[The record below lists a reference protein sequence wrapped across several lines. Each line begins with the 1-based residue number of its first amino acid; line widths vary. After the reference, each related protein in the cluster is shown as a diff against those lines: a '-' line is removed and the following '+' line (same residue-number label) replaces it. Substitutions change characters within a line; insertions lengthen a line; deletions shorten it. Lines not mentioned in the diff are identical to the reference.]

1 MKKGEF
7 AAMRFT
13 IFLILATV
21 MIFVLGGMSAAQAP
35 DAAPRGDAEN
45 GKEIFAT
52 YGCYSCHGYA
62 AHGGPGGRIGPSP
75 YAFAG
80 FSAYV
85 RQPDGVMPLYT
96 SRVVTDQELADIYAF
111 LQSLPR
117 PVPADS
123 IPLLNN

>member
-1 MKKGEF
+1 
-7 AAMRFT
+7 MRFT

-21 MIFVLGGMSAAQAP
+21 MISVLGGMSAAQTP
-35 DAAPRGDAEN
+35 DTALRGDAEN
-45 GKEIFAT
+45 GKEIFVT

-62 AHGGPGGRIGPSP
+62 AHGGPGGPIGPSP
-75 YAFAG
+75 YAFSG

-117 PVPADS
+117 PVPAES